1 MIRVLVFLVLAGLLA
16 LGVVWLA
23 DRPGQ
28 VAITWLDYHVDLSVM
43 VMVVAIVVIAIAT
56 VILWS
61 LVRFFLRS
69 PQLFRLAI
77 RERKRRK
84 GFDAISRGLIAIG
97 AGDARAAQ
105 RYAALADKSAA
116 GESLALLLRAQ
127 TAQMNGDRA
136 GAEGAFRAMAERADT
151 RLLGLRGLFVEAQR
165 HNDPVAARLAAEEAA
180 RVAPALAWAG
190 QAVLEFRCVAGDWEG
205 ALAALEETR
214 KSGALDRAV
223 YRRRRAVL
231 LTARATAE
239 EDSRDSARALVLD
252 ATRLA
257 PDLAP
262 AAALAGRFLTEAGE
276 RRKAAKIIEA
286 AWKANPHPDLA
297 DAYAHL
303 RLSDSA
309 RDRLSRVQALARMV
323 PGHVEGALAIARAAL
338 DARAFAAAR
347 SALAPLAA
355 APTQRVAMLMAELE
369 ELEGDAGR
377 AREWMARALNAALD
391 PAWTA
396 DGIVSDRWLPVSPV
410 TGRLDAF
417 QWKVPV
423 AELGDR
429 DRMPVLIDMAPRR
442 TVVNEALPQPPA
454 PAAEAVPQEAAREIV
469 PPPDSASTGA
479 PAPVAAAPAA
489 IPAAPSAVAPRR
501 TPIAPIIPLAQV
513 PDDPGPEP
521 DTESGAELNPP
532 LPEGWQRFR
541 QLFR

>member
-1 MIRVLVFLVLAGLLA
+1 MIRVLVFLAATAVLA

-28 VAITWLDYHVDLSVM
+28 VAITWLDYHADLSVM
-43 VMVVAIVVIAIAT
+43 TMVVAIAVIVIVAI
-56 VILWS
+56 ILWS

-69 PQLFRLAI
+69 PQLFRLAM

-97 AGDARAAQ
+97 AGDGQAAQ

-116 GESLALLLRAQ
+116 GESLGLLLRAQ

-136 GAEGAFRAMAERADT
+136 GAESAFRAMADRTDT

-205 ALAALEETR
+205 ALAALEESR
-214 KSGALDRAV
+214 KGGALDRAV

-231 LTARATAE
+231 LTARAIAE
-239 EDSRDSARALVLD
+239 EDNRDTARALVLD

-257 PDLAP
+257 PDLVP
-262 AAALAGRFLTEAGE
+262 AAALAGRLLSEAGE
-276 RRKAAKIIEA
+276 RRKAAKIVEA

-309 RDRLSRVQALARMV
+309 RDRLGRVQTLARMA
-323 PGHVEGALAIARAAL
+323 PGHVEAALAIARAAL
-338 DARAFAAAR
+338 DAREFAAAR
-347 SALAPLAA
+347 DTLEPLLSE
-355 APTQRVAMLMAELE
+355 PTQRVAMLMAELQ
-369 ELEGDAGR
+369 ELEGDQGR

-396 DGIVSDRWLPVSPV
+396 DGFVSDRWLPVSPV

-423 AELGDR
+423 SELGDR

-442 TVVNEALPQPPA
+442 TVVSEALTGPATEAVAPEPEVAVTEPEKAA
-454 PAAEAVPQEAAREIV
+454 PAVV
-469 PPPDSASTGA
+469 PPPITTSSSSPSRAGA
-479 PAPVAAAPAA
+479 AVARAAA
-489 IPAAPSAVAPRR
+489 V
-501 TPIAPIIPLAQV
+501 APIIPLTQV

-521 DTESGAELNPP
+521 DTESGAELSPP